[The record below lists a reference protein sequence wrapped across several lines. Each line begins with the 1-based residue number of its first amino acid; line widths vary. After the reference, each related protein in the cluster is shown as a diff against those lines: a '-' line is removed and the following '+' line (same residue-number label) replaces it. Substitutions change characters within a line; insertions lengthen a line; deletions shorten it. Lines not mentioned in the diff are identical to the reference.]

1 MLIQILLQG
10 CNNDDTVPQGDVD
23 YRQEMRD
30 FVIDISTYA
39 KDIDDGF
46 FIIPQNGQELI
57 SDNGEGDGIVQ
68 TQYVASIDA
77 TGREDM
83 FYGYDADDIE
93 TPAQD
98 RQHLVDLCLLCEMH
112 GVAVLATDYCST
124 PENMDNSYVKRIM
137 DAGFDGAYLDI
148 VDGFEYFEEN

>member
-1 MLIQILLQG
+1 
-10 CNNDDTVPQGDVD
+10 
-23 YRQEMRD
+23 
-30 FVIDISTYA
+30 
-39 KDIDDGF
+39 
-46 FIIPQNGQELI
+46 
-57 SDNGEGDGIVQ
+57 GDGIVQ

-98 RQHLVDLCLLCEMH
+98 RQHLVDLCLLFEMH

-124 PENMDNSYVKRIM
+124 PENMDNSYLLNNEK
-137 DAGFDGAYLDI
+137 GFISFAADERELNKTAADVSSCVI
-148 VDGFEYFEEN
+148 